1 MTKPDNK
8 NYVNAVNTYRGS
20 GNDITT
26 EKVEALNNYLKAGYP
41 IVVANGF
48 YKNNNDKEVNDYY
61 IDNCS
66 NIYSF
71 LNTNA
76 SNEYMLKVS
85 SNNTLPKD
93 LYASLTAEKPQIK
106 VKEQKKEENKD
117 YVKLEDNH
125 IVLE

>member
-1 MTKPDNK
+1 MNDN
-8 NYVNAVNTYRGS
+8 NTTVN
-20 GNDITT
+20 
-26 EKVEALNNYLKAGYP
+26 E
-41 IVVANGF
+41 
-48 YKNNNDKEVNDYY
+48 DK

-85 SNNTLPKD
+85 SNNTLSKD

-106 VKEQKKEENKD
+106 VKEQKKEEDKD

-125 IVLE
+125 IVLEFNINNRGGADANASFDLGFLS